1 MLSILLYNKN
11 IAGIVPL
18 YVKHM
23 SNGIA
28 DIVFCSRKSN
38 NLINKGQEKA
48 LRLITNDYQSSFNI
62 LLDKC
67 NNEFSIHQKNLQ
79 PLMIELYK
87 TIHKIDPP
95 IMNSLFAFC
104 ENTHN
109 IRIYQILPNNV
120 RKTVR
125 YALKTFLYRSL
136 FLWASLPQEYKL
148 QKCLNAF

>member
-1 MLSILLYNKN
+1 
-11 IAGIVPL
+11 
-18 YVKHM
+18 M

-67 NNEFSIHQKNLQ
+67 NNESSIHQKNLQ
-79 PLMIELYK
+79 TLMIELYK

-95 IMNSLFAFC
+95 IMNSLFVFR
-104 ENTHN
+104 ENTHS

-125 YALKTFLYRSL
+125 YALKTILYRSL

>member
-1 MLSILLYNKN
+1 
-11 IAGIVPL
+11 
-18 YVKHM
+18 M

-79 PLMIELYK
+79 TLMIELYK

-95 IMNSLFAFC
+95 IMNCFLYSVK
-104 ENTHN
+104 
-109 IRIYQILPNNV
+109 IRITSVFIRFYQI
-120 RKTVR
+120 T
-125 YALKTFLYRSL
+125 
-136 FLWASLPQEYKL
+136 
-148 QKCLNAF
+148 